1 MVRIKT
7 AFAVL
12 VMASLLGLSACG
24 DDAGDESGKTASP
37 DAEATPTTAS
47 PDAEAT
53 PTTAAE
59 SNEPI
64 LIKTHLAPPNARG
77 KMSGEVLSG
86 STIGDSAFCAR
97 GTFIDGPVVI
107 PSRLVLR
114 SFRCPGGT
122 LTITFTTTPPGVKQ
136 TSDWKVGNGLGRFE
150 GLRGGGRMGG
160 VLESGGRVGR
170 ETFTGTVT
178 R

>member
-1 MVRIKT
+1 MVGIKT

-12 VMASLLGLSACG
+12 LMALLLGIAACG
-24 DDAGDESGKTASP
+24 DDDPEEGG
-37 DAEATPTTAS
+37 TTAS
-47 PDAEAT
+47 ADVEAT
-53 PTTAAE
+53 STAAGE

-64 LIKTHLAPPNARG
+64 LIKTRLAPVEAEG
-77 KMSGEVLSG
+77 KTSGEVLPG
-86 STIGDSAFCAR
+86 STIGDSAFCV
-97 GTFIDGPVVI
+97 GGKFVDGPVEV

-122 LTITFTTTPPGVKQ
+122 LAITFTSTPPDVEQ
-136 TSDWKVGNGLGRFE
+136 RSDWKIVNGLGRFE
-150 GLRGGGRMGG
+150 GLSGGGRMRG
-160 VLESGGRVGR
+160 VLESGRGEAR